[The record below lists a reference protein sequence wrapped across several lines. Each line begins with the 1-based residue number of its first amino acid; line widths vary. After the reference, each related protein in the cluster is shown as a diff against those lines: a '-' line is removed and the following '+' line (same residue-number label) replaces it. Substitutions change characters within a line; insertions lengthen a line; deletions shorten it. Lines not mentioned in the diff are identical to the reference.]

1 VEENGTKR
9 RRPCSASSCASPLRP
24 VRAETPP
31 AIRRG
36 QTVRA
41 LFLAAASM
49 LGAEQREQTK
59 TQ

>member
-1 VEENGTKR
+1 VFR
-9 RRPCSASSCASPLRP
+9 FILR
-24 VRAETPP
+24 VATAAGARGNSP